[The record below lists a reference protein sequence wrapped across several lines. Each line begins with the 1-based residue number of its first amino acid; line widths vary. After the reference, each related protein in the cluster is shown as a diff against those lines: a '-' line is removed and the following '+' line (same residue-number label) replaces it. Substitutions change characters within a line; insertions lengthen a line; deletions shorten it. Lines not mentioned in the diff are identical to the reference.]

1 MNYSKI
7 YKQLIGRGVARGWTR
22 KSAPCYV
29 EQHHI
34 LPRALGGTDDKS
46 NLVFLTAK
54 EHFVA
59 HHLLWRIHRDSKTY
73 WALICMMYDKR
84 NQRTPF
90 PEIPKLREK
99 SSLFVKRGEDH
110 PLYGVGHTD
119 EAREKMSKS
128 HTGKILSEETKQRMS
143 KARQGNTCQ
152 SKGVYHTPNGTGRS
166 LRDLANL
173 NNCSETTI
181 QDRCKRRPDVVITS
195 KKLPKDWLGKTFRE
209 IGWWYEPD

>member
-1 MNYSKI
+1 MDKE
-7 YKQLIGRGVARGWTR
+7 VC
-22 KSAPCYV
+22 PCYV

-59 HHLLWRIHRDSKTY
+59 HHLLWRIHKDSKTY

-99 SSLFVKRGEDH
+99 SSLFVKRGEYH

-152 SKGVYHTPNGTGRS
+152 SKGVYHS
-166 LRDLANL
+166 L
-173 NNCSETTI
+173 
-181 QDRCKRRPDVVITS
+181 
-195 KKLPKDWLGKTFRE
+195 LGE
-209 IGWWYEPD
+209 LS